1 MDKRFEIDIEFD
13 KDFHITV
20 EKPEADI
27 PEPINEEYAIIEL
40 ENNEENISGAN
51 IIELENDF
59 QEEITGV
66 SQNKIHNLNENKKDN
81 NLLNNVN
88 FTLDQNL
95 KDKEGLLNNLESE
108 FYNILDQN
116 LIVNHIDSVINSQIN
131 SKLDQIKDFKDYKL

>member
-1 MDKRFEIDIEFD
+1 MDKRFEFDIEFD

-51 IIELENDF
+51 IIELENDL

-116 LIVNHIDSVINSQIN
+116 LIVDHIDSVINSEIS
-131 SKLDQIKDFKDYKL
+131 SKFDQIKDFKNYKI